1 MFKNYIKVAIR
12 NSIRSKFFSL
22 TNIIGLVIGMTV
34 CLLILMYVISELS
47 YENFHDNRDRIYRI
61 CLEWGKEENKMK
73 FAGSMPA
80 IAPVLEAQIPE
91 VIKATRI
98 RKDYNAVIID
108 RDNHPVEEKNL
119 FFADP
124 AIFDIFSFKIKKGNK
139 SSILVEPF
147 TAVISQS
154 VARRYFGDKTPLGE
168 TLKYGDFPLK
178 ITGIF
183 EDIPTST
190 HLSCEILVSYST
202 RKALNQYPQKPWNH
216 WGDDFTYLLL
226 PDDVDLKALAQKM
239 NDLLLKNTD
248 EWFASRM
255 KLIIQPINEIHW
267 DIEARGDIGPK
278 GNKNYIYL
286 FLSAAL
292 LILFVA
298 CFNFMNLSTSHYFKR
313 MKEVGIRKVIGA
325 RQNQLIKQ
333 FLTESLFI
341 VLISIIISF
350 ASFET
355 VHPFLY
361 SYLNST
367 LVLES
372 FHFQYLYAIIIG
384 LIIFVGIFTGGY
396 PAFYISRLK
405 PVEILK
411 KKSQFMTANV
421 SFRKI
426 LIVLQFAISII
437 LIIGSIII
445 FKQLDYMK
453 NSDLGFEK
461 HNVVLI
467 QVPYGDE
474 KLKQN
479 YTVLRDELLKN
490 SAIVSVS
497 SAYTVP
503 GINSKMNI
511 SVLKAGA
518 PPESSVNLQALPA
531 DYGYASAL
539 NLSILAGRDFS
550 KEFSLDK
557 SESVILNQS
566 AVRALSLQKPIGTK
580 LKIPGD
586 EHSREVIGVVADFH
600 IQSLH
605 HKINPMLIYINPGMM
620 VTIAIKILPE
630 SIPFIFDFIKI
641 TWNRVLPDI
650 AFNYRLL
657 EDTYDQLYTAEKK
670 TGILLSVFSLLA
682 VFISCLGLLGM
693 ASLIAS
699 QKTKEMGVR
708 KVLGATTTSILVLF
722 SKEFSLWIIIAN
734 TIAWPIIWF
743 VMNKW
748 LQNFAYRSDINWWI
762 FIIAGFISLLI
773 ALITIS
779 SQALRAAHS
788 NPIEALRYE

>member
-12 NSIRSKFFSL
+12 TSIRSKFFSL
-22 TNIIGLVIGMTV
+22 INITGLVIGMTV
-34 CLLILMYVISELS
+34 CLLILVFVISELS
-47 YENFHDNRDRIYRI
+47 YENFHFNRDRIYRI

-80 IAPVLEAQIPE
+80 IAPVFEAQIPE

-98 RKDYNAVIID
+98 RKDYDAVIID
-108 RDNHPVEEKNL
+108 TDNHPVEEENL

-124 AIFDIFSFKIKKGNK
+124 AVFDIFSFKLKKGDK
-139 SSILVEPF
+139 SSVLVKPF

-154 VARRYFGDKTPLGE
+154 VARRFFGDITPLGE

-178 ITGIF
+178 ITGIM
-183 EDIPTST
+183 EDVPTNT
-190 HLSCEILVSYST
+190 HLNCEILVSYST
-202 RKALNQYPQKPWNH
+202 RKALNQYPEKPWNH

-226 PDDVDLKALAQKM
+226 PDNVDLKALAQKM
-239 NDLLLKNTD
+239 NDLLLQNTD

-255 KLIIQPINEIHW
+255 KLIIQPLKEIHW
-267 DIEARGDIGPK
+267 DIEARGDLGPK

-292 LILFVA
+292 LILFIA

-333 FLTESLFI
+333 FLTESLLI
-341 VLISIIISF
+341 VILSVIISIAIFEII
-350 ASFET
+350 
-355 VHPFLY
+355 HPFLY
-361 SYLNST
+361 SYLEST
-367 LVLES
+367 FVLES
-372 FHFQYLYAIIIG
+372 IHFEYLYAVTIG
-384 LIIFVGIFTGGY
+384 LILFAGVLTGGY

-411 KKSQFMTANV
+411 KNSQSMTANV
-421 SFRKI
+421 SLRKI

-437 LIIGSIII
+437 LITGSIII
-445 FKQLDYMK
+445 FKQLDFMK

-461 HNVVLI
+461 YNVLLI
-467 QVPYGDE
+467 QVPHGD
-474 KLKQN
+474 KNLKQN

-518 PPESSVNLQALPA
+518 SPESSVNLQALPA
-531 DYGYASAL
+531 DYGYVSSL

-550 KEFSLDK
+550 KKFSLDK
-557 SESVILNQS
+557 SQSVILNQS
-566 AVRALSLQKPIGTK
+566 AVEALSLQKPIGTK

-586 EHSREVIGVVADFH
+586 KHPREVIGVVADFH
-600 IQSLH
+600 VQSLH
-605 HKINPMLIYINPGMM
+605 HKINPMLIYINPDMM
-620 VTIAIKILPE
+620 VSIAIKILPE
-630 SIPFIFDFIKI
+630 SIPFIFEFIKN
-641 TWNRVLPDI
+641 TWDRVLPDI
-650 AFNYRLL
+650 AFNYRFL
-657 EDTYDQLYTAEKK
+657 EDAYDQLYTAEKK
-670 TGILLSVFSLLA
+670 TGILLSVFALLA

-693 ASLIAS
+693 SSLIAS

-708 KVLGATTTSILVLF
+708 KVLGATTTSILILF
-722 SKEFSLWIIIAN
+722 SKEFTLWIIMAN

-743 VMNKW
+743 VMNQW
-748 LQNFAYRSDINWWI
+748 LQNFAYRSGINWWI
-762 FIIAGFISLLI
+762 FIIAGFVSLLI

-788 NPIEALRYE
+788 NPVEALRYE